1 MNWLDKA
8 IEWVD
13 PEEAYKRQVFRR
25 SIEAE
30 RNYDAASYKR
40 PNGNW
45 RVLNQRN
52 RPTGSAV
59 TRCGP
64 GRGIWNGTRM

>member
-45 RVLNQRN
+45 RVLNE
-52 RPTGSAV
+52 SA
-59 TRCGP
+59 
-64 GRGIWNGTRM
+64 

>member
-8 IEWVD
+8 IEWVA

-30 RNYDAASYKR
+30 SGIMMQPAINARME
-40 PNGNW
+40 
-45 RVLNQRN
+45 
-52 RPTGSAV
+52 TGE
-59 TRCGP
+59 C
-64 GRGIWNGTRM
+64 